1 MDTATS
7 LTYALGIAVS
17 LIVQVIKK
25 YFGIN
30 GLSTYVALAVI
41 SLIGS
46 AIFVYAQHLPFLP
59 IIVQVIIIAAAFHN
73 LLIRQLQNN
82 SKIPPAGSYYK

>member
-1 MDTATS
+1 MDTAAS

-46 AIFVYAQHLPFLP
+46 AIFVYVQHLPFLP

-82 SKIPPAGSYYK
+82 SKIQPLGSYK